1 MADEYDRPEDA
12 GAEPS
17 PVRLGAGASVTLPAL
32 LHPDEL
38 EERTGFRMPRGPYET
53 LAGLVL
59 ARLGRLA
66 ETGDTV
72 TVDGWTLT
80 VTFVQRRR
88 IEAVTLTAPTAG
100 EQQR

>member
-1 MADEYDRPEDA
+1 
-12 GAEPS
+12 
-17 PVRLGAGASVTLPAL
+17 
-32 LHPDEL
+32 
-38 EERTGFRMPRGPYET
+38 MPRGPYET

-80 VTFVQRRR
+80 VTSVQRRR

-100 EQQR
+100 GQQR

>member
-1 MADEYDRPEDA
+1 
-12 GAEPS
+12 
-17 PVRLGAGASVTLPAL
+17 
-32 LHPDEL
+32 
-38 EERTGFRMPRGPYET
+38 MPRGPYET

-88 IEAVTLTAPTAG
+88 IEAVTLTVPTAG